1 MYNVNQI
8 LDRTFDNWSTML
20 GANEFSFWAVSVVEM
35 KPTSEIETPTTTTP
49 IEIQEW
55 EPADTTDWTLQSST
69 ESSIETAT
77 DTSIDAVVETSATT
91 ETDAED
97 TTDVMS
103 ATLHNISETARDALE
118 EFNPFRAPEENS

>member
-1 MYNVNQI
+1 
-8 LDRTFDNWSTML
+8 ML

-35 KPTSEIETPTTTTP
+35 KPTSELETPTTTNP

-55 EPADTTDWTLQSST
+55 EPADTTDWTLQSSPET
-69 ESSIETAT
+69 STASST
-77 DTSIDAVVETSATT
+77 DAVVETNATT

-118 EFNPFRAPEENS
+118 EFNPFRDPEENS